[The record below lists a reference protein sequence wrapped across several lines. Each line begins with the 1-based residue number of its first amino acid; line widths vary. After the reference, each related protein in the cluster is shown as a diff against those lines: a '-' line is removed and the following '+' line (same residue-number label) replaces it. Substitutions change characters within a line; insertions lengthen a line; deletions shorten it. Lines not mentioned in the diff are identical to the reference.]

1 MDGEMDDDGARWC
14 LASPLSLTI
23 MPDQQQQGHRVI
35 EKAEVRM
42 MMMVVI
48 ADGERG

>member
-1 MDGEMDDDGARWC
+1 MMVQDGVW
-14 LASPLSLTI
+14 PLPSLTI

-35 EKAEVRM
+35 EKAEVRRM